1 MRKKIEA
8 EGPLTPDEMRTRR
21 EKREEKMNWKGTTCV
36 RRRAQ
41 RGGVYKDEEGGE

>member
-1 MRKKIEA
+1 MK
-8 EGPLTPDEMRTRR
+8 R
-21 EKREEKMNWKGTTCV
+21 EKEMNLNGTTCV